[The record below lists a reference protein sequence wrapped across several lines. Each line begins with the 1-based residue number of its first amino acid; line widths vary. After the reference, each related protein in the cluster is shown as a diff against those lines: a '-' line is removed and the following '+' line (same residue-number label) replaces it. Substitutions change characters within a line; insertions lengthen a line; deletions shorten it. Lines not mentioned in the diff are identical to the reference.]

1 MTTNRTDRRQI
12 IEQRAG
18 RRCEYCRAPQWIF
31 NSPFHIEHI
40 IPRSRQGADDF
51 DNLALSCSACNFAKS
66 AAIEGPDPETGLIVP
81 LFNPR
86 TQRWDAHFAVSQDG
100 ALLIGVTAHRRT
112 TVQVLKMNALRQT
125 EARALWVTLRI
136 FPFASFHRIAI
147 RPISTSSAISPGLPK
162 TPIRH
167 RSPVRL

>member
-18 RRCEYCRAPQWIF
+18 RRCEYCRTPQWIF

-86 TQRWDAHFAVSQDG
+86 TRRWDAHFAVSQDG

-112 TVQVLKMNALRQT
+112 TVQVLKMNALR
-125 EARALWVTLRI
+125 R
-136 FPFASFHRIAI
+136 
-147 RPISTSSAISPGLPK
+147 
-162 TPIRH
+162 
-167 RSPVRL
+167 